1 MLVVVPAAMCQPMA
15 AQESEP
21 TSADTAKENTDY
33 RRKSLSRLRREFNT
47 AEEDFYALFNLVNSR
62 DEFDV
67 ECRNEVPLGSRRKVH
82 ACKADFLWKYEAEL
96 ASQYSNRAD
105 RFGSGSVPGDSQLDE
120 KQEQLRNEIS
130 SALSADNP
138 ELQKSFA
145 ILVRAKKDYE
155 AKQKDR

>member
-1 MLVVVPAAMCQPMA
+1 M
-15 AQESEP
+15 
-21 TSADTAKENTDY
+21 
-33 RRKSLSRLRREFNT
+33 
-47 AEEDFYALFNLVNSR
+47 
-62 DEFDV
+62 
-67 ECRNEVPLGSRRKVH
+67 H

-96 ASQYSNRAD
+96 GSQYSNRVD
-105 RFGSGSVPGDSQLDE
+105 GFGSGSVPSAAQLDE

-130 SALSADNP
+130 SALSKSQ

>member
-21 TSADTAKENTDY
+21 ESADTAKENTDY

-47 AEEDFYALFNLVNSR
+47 AQEDFYALFNLVNSS

-82 ACKADFLWKYEAEL
+82 ACKAEFLWKYEAEL
-96 ASQYSNRAD
+96 GSQYSNRVD
-105 RFGSGSVPGDSQLDE
+105 GFGGSSVPSVAQLDK

-130 SALSADNP
+130 SALSDNA

-155 AKQKDR
+155 AKQNDR

>member
-21 TSADTAKENTDY
+21 ASADTAKENTDY

-47 AEEDFYALFNLVNSR
+47 AQEDFYALFNLVNSS

-82 ACKADFLWKYEAEL
+82 ACKAEFLWKYEAEL
-96 ASQYSNRAD
+96 GSQYSNRVD
-105 RFGSGSVPGDSQLDE
+105 GFGGSSVPSVAQLDK

-130 SALSADNP
+130 SALSDNA

-155 AKQKDR
+155 AKQNDR